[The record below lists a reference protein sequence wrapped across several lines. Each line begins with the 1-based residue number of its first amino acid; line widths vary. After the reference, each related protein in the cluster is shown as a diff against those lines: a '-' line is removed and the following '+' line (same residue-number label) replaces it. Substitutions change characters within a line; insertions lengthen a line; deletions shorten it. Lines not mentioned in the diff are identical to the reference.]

1 MDIYSKYNISIPKR
15 KITELDVDDQIKVLT
30 FRTGKIVPRV
40 LKDLDEYLKKFGGRK
55 VSLLYKGKKDKRE
68 NYKMREYVSEYG
80 EYFDEIEGNI
90 IEVLE
95 DILEQIIDDMNKY
108 DKNLDRKNDFFDTL
122 DSFIGGKFIFIIG
135 IISLG
140 EFLIKKYG
148 YIKNGRYL
156 GEVLK
161 AKADLKNKITDV
173 FKKMNQGYYTK
184 EEANELFKE
193 MIEKKVYEQTKI
205 DAELY
210 EEIKIEDDLSRIC
223 EDDSID
229 MLIFDM
235 VDKVRLKATKQERF
249 PEMKV
254 IK

>member
-1 MDIYSKYNISIPKR
+1 M
-15 KITELDVDDQIKVLT
+15 
-30 FRTGKIVPRV
+30 
-40 LKDLDEYLKKFGGRK
+40 
-55 VSLLYKGKKDKRE
+55 
-68 NYKMREYVSEYG
+68 
-80 EYFDEIEGNI
+80 
-90 IEVLE
+90 
-95 DILEQIIDDMNKY
+95 
-108 DKNLDRKNDFFDTL
+108 
-122 DSFIGGKFIFIIG
+122 